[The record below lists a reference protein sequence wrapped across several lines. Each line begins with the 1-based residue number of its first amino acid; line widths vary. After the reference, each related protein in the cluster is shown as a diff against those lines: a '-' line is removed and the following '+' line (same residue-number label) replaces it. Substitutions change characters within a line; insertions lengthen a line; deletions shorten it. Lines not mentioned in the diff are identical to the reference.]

1 MGSLSYSV
9 GLNLCELLGSKI
21 AWFFWIFQ
29 IGFIWV
35 GVQWITD
42 AGDFSRGI
50 MIHLYSIR
58 HGLDSELFVYNN
70 LIDMY
75 AELGGP

>member
-1 MGSLSYSV
+1 
-9 GLNLCELLGSKI
+9 
-21 AWFFWIFQ
+21 
-29 IGFIWV
+29 
-35 GVQWITD
+35 
-42 AGDFSRGI
+42 

-75 AELGGP
+75 AEPGGP